1 MRAAAL
7 NQVCLAAELS
17 ETIIRLQAMSK
28 ASTIAYKVIKARI
41 LAGEFP
47 PNAHLKEEELT
58 RVCGVS
64 RTPVRDALRS
74 LAADYYVKVIPNR
87 GTFVSAWSNEDIEDI
102 FNMRMMLEGY
112 AAQRA
117 AERAH
122 EEQIDKLERY
132 CQNISRLIA
141 ASAPIDMEDF
151 LAENRL
157 FHAQLWEASG
167 SERLSIVLDRL
178 VARPVVD
185 RTAIAYTEHDIHRSN
200 EHHKEI
206 VEAVHAHDGQ
216 WARSVMH
223 SHIQAAFQM
232 YNHAFKGDAA

>member
-1 MRAAAL
+1 
-7 NQVCLAAELS
+7 
-17 ETIIRLQAMSK
+17 MSK
-28 ASTIAYKVIKARI
+28 ASKIAYNVIKARI
-41 LAGEFP
+41 LAGEFT

-58 RVCGVS
+58 RICGVS

-87 GTFVSAWSNEDIEDI
+87 GTFVSAWSNEDVEDI
-102 FNMRMMLEGY
+102 FSMRMMLEGY

-117 AERAH
+117 AEKAQDR
-122 EEQIDKLERY
+122 QIEKLARY
-132 CQNISRLIA
+132 CRNISQLIDA
-141 ASAPIDMEDF
+141 PGPIDTEEF
-151 LAENRL
+151 LGENRL

-185 RTAIAYTEHDIHRSN
+185 RTAIAYTDHDIHRSN

-206 VEAVHAHDGQ
+206 VEAVRAHDGP

-232 YNHAFKGDAA
+232 YTHAFQCDEP